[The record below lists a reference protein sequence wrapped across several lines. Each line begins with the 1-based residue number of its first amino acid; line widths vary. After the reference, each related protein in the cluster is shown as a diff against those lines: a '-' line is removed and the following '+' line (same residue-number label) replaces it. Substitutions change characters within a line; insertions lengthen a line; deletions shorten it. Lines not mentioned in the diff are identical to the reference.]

1 MEQKLMTM
9 FARTPVCVGAGASVG
24 AIDLPVMR
32 ERHTRIPVI
41 PGSSVKGVLRDL
53 WQGSPDEQ
61 NKIFGGESEGEAEA
75 QDSASQGRGKSK
87 TLRAGKLLVG
97 EARVLAFPVRSAR
110 GMFAWVTSPLAL
122 ERFQRDSGRKFQIP
136 VLKEMEC
143 LAPQSI
149 CFEGKRNAVLEE
161 YCFDQTGVLPGDVVG
176 ALKDLADDPV
186 WGSLP
191 ERLAVISDEMFSYFV
206 ENACEIPARICIDDA
221 TGVVKSGAL
230 FYQEQVP
237 SETLFY
243 NVLAGEDPALLA
255 GVCDRLSRTKVLQF
269 GGDETIGLGYC
280 SIKVM

>member
-32 ERHTRIPVI
+32 ERHTRIPII

-53 WQGSPDEQ
+53 WQGDKQKE
-61 NKIFGGESEGEAEA
+61 IFGNEKQS
-75 QDSASQGRGKSK
+75 
-87 TLRAGKLLVG
+87 GKLLVG

-122 ERFQRDSGRKFQIP
+122 ERFKRDSGRKFERDSGKTFKIP
-136 VLKEMEC
+136 TLKEMEC
-143 LAPQSI
+143 LAPQTI
-149 CFEGKRNAVLEE
+149 CFEGKRNVVLEE
-161 YCFDQTGVLPGDVVG
+161 YCFTQTGVLPEDVVA

-186 WGSLP
+186 WGSLS

-206 ENACEIPARICIDDA
+206 ENACEIPARICIDDE
-221 TGVVKSGAL
+221 TGVVKSNML

-243 NVLAGEDPALLA
+243 CVLAEQNPGVLS
-255 GVCDRLSRTKVLQF
+255 GVCEKLSCTKVLQF